1 MLMDGLAELR
11 ERYEMVSEIRGRG
24 LMIGI
29 ELGAPSSKVA
39 RMNWRLIHLA
49 SEGLFPQLIVIP
61 LHRDHGVITMAAG
74 KNDVIKL
81 LPPLT
86 LSESEAGDFLTALD
100 AVLADCHGPASKNWG
115 VVREIATATL
125 TRRKTSP
132 QVAVASETRFRGK
145 PIDPERDDVCLI
157 TGASGFIGG
166 HLAERMVREGHQ
178 VRCLVRASSDTSRL
192 DKLDVEVAVGDLTSP
207 RSLTQAA
214 RGCRYVFHCGALV
227 SDWATTAEI
236 AGINVGGTRNLLDA
250 SVAAS
255 VTRFIHFSSTDVY
268 GYPGGRAVPETQTC
282 HRFANWYAQTKLDS
296 EVEVRRAAQAQSLD
310 AVILRPSTVYGPR
323 STDVVGDI
331 ARAIQGGHML
341 LVDHGR
347 PIAGLCY
354 VDNLLDAAVLAM
366 RHDAAPGQAFNVS
379 DGLDVTWKQFTDGLA
394 SGLGCPTVRWSIPY
408 WMANG
413 IGFSLEHGYRALRR
427 ATNVTVAPLL
437 SRQAVHVLGRNQDFS
452 NHKAR
457 ELLGWEPRVGY
468 DAGLA
473 ATVAWLRSEH
483 L

>member
-1 MLMDGLAELR
+1 
-11 ERYEMVSEIRGRG
+11 
-24 LMIGI
+24 
-29 ELGAPSSKVA
+29 
-39 RMNWRLIHLA
+39 
-49 SEGLFPQLIVIP
+49 
-61 LHRDHGVITMAAG
+61 
-74 KNDVIKL
+74 
-81 LPPLT
+81 
-86 LSESEAGDFLTALD
+86 
-100 AVLADCHGPASKNWG
+100 
-115 VVREIATATL
+115 
-125 TRRKTSP
+125 
-132 QVAVASETRFRGK
+132 RFRGK

-192 DKLDVEVAVGDLTSP
+192 DKLDVEIAVGDLTSP

-236 AGINVGGTRNLLDA
+236 TGINVGGTRNLLDA

-296 EVEVRRAAQAQSLD
+296 EAEVRRAAHAQSLD
-310 AVILRPSTVYGPR
+310 VVILRPSTVYGPR

-379 DGLDVTWKQFTDGLA
+379 DGLDVTWKQFTD
-394 SGLGCPTVRWSIPY
+394 
-408 WMANG
+408 
-413 IGFSLEHGYRALRR
+413 
-427 ATNVTVAPLL
+427 
-437 SRQAVHVLGRNQDFS
+437 
-452 NHKAR
+452 
-457 ELLGWEPRVGY
+457 
-468 DAGLA
+468 
-473 ATVAWLRSEH
+473 
-483 L
+483 